1 VTTFVEYEF
10 PEETVVTGEHIHTL
24 DLLGVDKAAQEL
36 KDANDTK
43 YKFYCVGYSV
53 MRYYINDEVFS
64 NLESHKADKISEKII
79 VTFLPEDVVDGLYM
93 AVGFAGLT
101 VANMTLEPIA
111 AIDVAIPENFRML
124 NIALVDVGA
133 GTSDISLTRDGSI
146 IAYGMIPF
154 AGDELTEMLVQHYLV
169 DFKMAEHIKLSAA
182 VDDEIEFEDIM
193 SLKHTIKAEEVWEL
207 TEPLVDK
214 MTTDVAEKIK
224 ELNGDQSVS
233 ATFIVGGGGKIHG
246 FDEML
251 AKKLELPQERVALRG
266 EEVLKEVKFLQ
277 EDIVKDPLLVTPIG
291 ICLNYY
297 EQKNNF
303 IMVRFNGERLK
314 LYDNNKLTI
323 VDAAI
328 QAGFP
333 NDQLFPKRGREIN
346 FTVNGRPRI
355 VRGDAGEAAI
365 IRMNDRPASINTP
378 IEPNCEITIE
388 PSTAGREAHYVVGQL
403 EEYRSSTITFEVNG
417 KLITCPRYVEVNGI
431 LEPPTY
437 EIKENDAIV
446 TRSFYTVGQL
456 AEFMDVELDMD
467 ADILVNNR
475 VEDLQAL
482 VYENFSVDWKVISY
496 RSTPQDVYPDAP
508 PKKLPQRVDAQPQN
522 LPQKVDV
529 QSQNPPQKVDVQA
542 QGLPQKVDVQTQ
554 NLPQKSDMQMQS
566 LSQNLPQPEDIQM
579 QNLSQNG
586 DMQVQ
591 SMPQPFAQP
600 HELTQASAGQIP
612 ESQPEQAAETAD
624 AAKLREATENAEV
637 LLDVVKETLANAS
650 GAAAKPTDGVVYTGP
665 ASAASTMQ
673 TAPVQAEE
681 EETKQMEQAVADT
694 YAKEADHP
702 QEPSCRIIV
711 NGEEITMRNKKEF
724 IFVDIF
730 DYILFDLS
738 QSRGRM
744 LITQVNGEAAQYTQK
759 LYPGDKIDIYWKE
772 N

>member
-1 VTTFVEYEF
+1 
-10 PEETVVTGEHIHTL
+10 
-24 DLLGVDKAAQEL
+24 
-36 KDANDTK
+36 
-43 YKFYCVGYSV
+43 
-53 MRYYINDEVFS
+53 M
-64 NLESHKADKISEKII
+64 
-79 VTFLPEDVVDGLYM
+79 
-93 AVGFAGLT
+93 
-101 VANMTLEPIA
+101 
-111 AIDVAIPENFRML
+111 
-124 NIALVDVGA
+124 
-133 GTSDISLTRDGSI
+133 
-146 IAYGMIPF
+146 
-154 AGDELTEMLVQHYLV
+154 
-169 DFKMAEHIKLSAA
+169 
-182 VDDEIEFEDIM
+182 
-193 SLKHTIKAEEVWEL
+193 
-207 TEPLVDK
+207 
-214 MTTDVAEKIK
+214 
-224 ELNGDQSVS
+224 
-233 ATFIVGGGGKIHG
+233 
-246 FDEML
+246 
-251 AKKLELPQERVALRG
+251 
-266 EEVLKEVKFLQ
+266 
-277 EDIVKDPLLVTPIG
+277 
-291 ICLNYY
+291 
-297 EQKNNF
+297 
-303 IMVRFNGERLK
+303 
-314 LYDNNKLTI
+314 
-323 VDAAI
+323 
-328 QAGFP
+328 
-333 NDQLFPKRGREIN
+333 
-346 FTVNGRPRI
+346 
-355 VRGDAGEAAI
+355 
-365 IRMNDRPASINTP
+365 
-378 IEPNCEITIE
+378 
-388 PSTAGREAHYVVGQL
+388 
-403 EEYRSSTITFEVNG
+403 
-417 KLITCPRYVEVNGI
+417 
-431 LEPPTY
+431 
-437 EIKENDAIV
+437 
-446 TRSFYTVGQL
+446 
-456 AEFMDVELDMD
+456 ELDMD

-711 NGEEITMRNKKEF
+711 NGEEITMKNKKEF

>member
-1 VTTFVEYEF
+1 
-10 PEETVVTGEHIHTL
+10 
-24 DLLGVDKAAQEL
+24 
-36 KDANDTK
+36 
-43 YKFYCVGYSV
+43 
-53 MRYYINDEVFS
+53 
-64 NLESHKADKISEKII
+64 
-79 VTFLPEDVVDGLYM
+79 
-93 AVGFAGLT
+93 
-101 VANMTLEPIA
+101 
-111 AIDVAIPENFRML
+111 
-124 NIALVDVGA
+124 
-133 GTSDISLTRDGSI
+133 
-146 IAYGMIPF
+146 
-154 AGDELTEMLVQHYLV
+154 
-169 DFKMAEHIKLSAA
+169 MAEHIKLSAA

-529 QSQNPPQKVDVQA
+529 QSQNLPQKVDVQVQGLPQKVDVQSQNLPQKVDVQAQGLPQKMDVQA

-591 SMPQPFAQP
+591 SMPQPF
-600 HELTQASAGQIP
+600 GQIP

-711 NGEEITMRNKKEF
+711 NGEEITMKNKKEF

>member
-1 VTTFVEYEF
+1 
-10 PEETVVTGEHIHTL
+10 
-24 DLLGVDKAAQEL
+24 
-36 KDANDTK
+36 
-43 YKFYCVGYSV
+43 
-53 MRYYINDEVFS
+53 
-64 NLESHKADKISEKII
+64 
-79 VTFLPEDVVDGLYM
+79 
-93 AVGFAGLT
+93 
-101 VANMTLEPIA
+101 
-111 AIDVAIPENFRML
+111 
-124 NIALVDVGA
+124 
-133 GTSDISLTRDGSI
+133 
-146 IAYGMIPF
+146 
-154 AGDELTEMLVQHYLV
+154 
-169 DFKMAEHIKLSAA
+169 
-182 VDDEIEFEDIM
+182 
-193 SLKHTIKAEEVWEL
+193 
-207 TEPLVDK
+207 
-214 MTTDVAEKIK
+214 
-224 ELNGDQSVS
+224 
-233 ATFIVGGGGKIHG
+233 
-246 FDEML
+246 
-251 AKKLELPQERVALRG
+251 
-266 EEVLKEVKFLQ
+266 
-277 EDIVKDPLLVTPIG
+277 
-291 ICLNYY
+291 
-297 EQKNNF
+297 
-303 IMVRFNGERLK
+303 
-314 LYDNNKLTI
+314 
-323 VDAAI
+323 
-328 QAGFP
+328 
-333 NDQLFPKRGREIN
+333 
-346 FTVNGRPRI
+346 
-355 VRGDAGEAAI
+355 
-365 IRMNDRPASINTP
+365 
-378 IEPNCEITIE
+378 
-388 PSTAGREAHYVVGQL
+388 
-403 EEYRSSTITFEVNG
+403 
-417 KLITCPRYVEVNGI
+417 
-431 LEPPTY
+431 
-437 EIKENDAIV
+437 
-446 TRSFYTVGQL
+446 
-456 AEFMDVELDMD
+456 MDVELDMD

-508 PKKLPQRVDAQPQN
+508 PKKLPQRVDAQP
-522 LPQKVDV
+522 
-529 QSQNPPQKVDVQA
+529 
-542 QGLPQKVDVQTQ
+542 Q